1 MTKTIRHI
9 FCILIL
15 AAVFT
20 GCREEDFQSDDYAI
34 GPDGEVMFYID
45 IDGLDGTRGA
55 VDESKKNFTVGE
67 LLHVKAE
74 YQIKGQNN
82 ETTTMREYG
91 VIRYAGNGSWVAH
104 TENLA
109 LRWPGNC
116 TGGSFELYYINGS
129 DGALSANEMPPTLL
143 SDYKL
148 DQIPMMGEVANA
160 RYGQAIR
167 VQMKRLFSLLTLTD
181 LKEGV
186 SDELWFTL
194 PSENDVD
201 PEMYV
206 ELNNAFSLKF
216 NPDPETMSITRVFSQ
231 EASADYKDNDGN
243 PLVYVKSRLYQT
255 ETADGTIAEQT
266 FLLEPKVYRKFSLLY
281 PRSRNTY
288 STYLNYTRDLKTE
301 TGDEGFVA
309 NGRYKFSV
317 LKSLGVIVEEE
328 PEEGWDKSDPFFIL
342 DVESFLRAM
351 NAGSDYFEEDLN
363 NPGEYVQILEKTEEG
378 TRLLRNID
386 FNYAEYDVFENGLYR
401 PVLSGTFDGN
411 YHYISHLGCP
421 LLYTNNG
428 VIINLGLK
436 DCETKNPIVSTE
448 NLERYGSRYD
458 NSHNGFIAGT
468 NNGTVTNVRV
478 SNARMNINIL
488 TSDPDE
494 PAQEAHDASLLF
506 GVNRG
511 NVYDIWLA
519 GYLELTVDKDS
530 RSEYVPSVTIGAVAG
545 QNSQTI
551 YGIESI
557 EEDGFETPEIMIY
570 NNCKGENGVYR
581 IGGLVGN
588 NMGNLYNAFINRLT
602 VDASLSMGLESYIG
616 GLVGESPYSSS
627 GAPTISGCIVRGEVI
642 AGTIN
647 TLVNMN
653 SYSYAGG
660 VAGQINIQTNVLN
673 NSVSVGV
680 TGSPFTT
687 DYVEYAEGGAFGSII
702 TTTGAVEGTIRTL
715 ACYGSQLMG
724 QAPIGNFA
732 GRTPAGFDWSHYAG
746 NDINIR
752 KLVEENIGQVGAARS
767 IKARVKKGR
776 R

>member
-9 FCILIL
+9 FFLL
-15 AAVFT
+15 LLTAAFA
-20 GCREEDFQSDDYAI
+20 GCREDDFPTDDYAV

-45 IDGLDGTRGA
+45 IDGMGGTRGA
-55 VDESKKNFTVGE
+55 IDESKKNFTVGE

-74 YQIKGQNN
+74 YQIKGQND
-82 ETTTMREYG
+82 EIITKKEYG
-91 VIRYAGNGSWVAH
+91 VIRYAGNGSWEPH
-104 TENLA
+104 SGNLV
-109 LRWPGNC
+109 LRWPDNSI
-116 TGGSFELYYINGS
+116 GGSFELYYINGS
-129 DGALSANEMPPTLL
+129 DGALSGNEMPPTLL

-148 DQIPMMGEVANA
+148 DQIPMKGVVSGA

-194 PSENDVD
+194 PAESEVD

-206 ELNNAFSLKF
+206 ELNNAFSLEF
-216 NPDPETMSITRVFSQ
+216 NPDPETMSITPVFLKVPDQ
-231 EASADYKDNDGN
+231 DYKDGDGS
-243 PLVYVKSRLYQT
+243 PLVYVKSRLSQT
-255 ETADGTIAEQT
+255 ETQDGIVNEQN

-281 PRSRNTY
+281 PRSRNSY
-288 STYLNYTRDLKTE
+288 ATYLNYTRDLKTE
-301 TGDEGFVA
+301 TGDAGFVA

-328 PEEGWDKSDPFFIL
+328 PEEGWDKADPLVIL
-342 DVESFLRAM
+342 DVEAFLRAM

-363 NPGEYVQILEKTEEG
+363 NPGEYVQILEKTDEG

-411 YHYISHLGCP
+411 YHYISRLGCP

-448 NLERYGSRYD
+448 NLERYGSKYD

-478 SNARMNINIL
+478 SNAKMHINIL

-511 NVYDIWLA
+511 NVYDIGLA
-519 GYLELTVDKDS
+519 GKLKLIVEKHEES
-530 RSEYVPSVTIGAVAG
+530 KYVPSVTIGAIAA

-551 YGIESI
+551 YGIEAI
-557 EEDGFETPEIMIY
+557 EEDGFETPDITIY
-570 NNCKGENGVYR
+570 NKCRGENGVYR

-588 NMGNLYNAFINRLT
+588 NMGNLYDAFINRLT
-602 VDASLSMGLESYIG
+602 VDASQSTGLESYIG

-642 AGTIN
+642 AGEIKA
-647 TLVNMN
+647 LVNMN

-680 TGSPFTT
+680 AGSPYTS
-687 DYVEYAEGGAFGSII
+687 DDVEYAEGGAFGSIL
-702 TTTGAVEGTIRTL
+702 TTTGAVEGSIKTL
-715 ACYGSQLMG
+715 ACYGSKLTG
-724 QAPIGNFA
+724 QNPIGNFA
-732 GRTPAGFDWSHYAG
+732 GRTPPGFDWNHYSG

-752 KLVEENIGQVGAARS
+752 KLVEENIGQVGF
-767 IKARVKKGR
+767 
-776 R
+776 